1 MSPFRHLR
9 LLVRTF
15 VLICAVVFPPSA
27 WAQDWPIFYDPFTV
41 RTINLTLSSGD
52 WNTVQNDTTFEQE
65 VPAYLS
71 FTGETPLLVA
81 LRRKSSTA
89 LSGPGGSKKVGL
101 KIDVNEFVPGQSW
114 HRLKKLSLEN
124 GADTSV
130 LLEGFA
136 WYLHGLAWTAGIY
149 PYMPGLGSWVRL
161 NVNGVYHGTYVNV
174 EQVDKR
180 FMENRGLW
188 LDDDTWL
195 YKQGEVGPPTLEFGG
210 LQGSPTIAAL
220 CYSPFVGG
228 CPTPPPAT
236 LAADLD
242 ARVHMQGMLTLG
254 AVNCWA
260 YSPDNLFSKGKN
272 IFFADSEYEKRKYYS
287 WDMDAN
293 FGSLNATRSIY
304 EVGNSPYEDLVLDN
318 TAFRPIYD
326 QIMRNLI
333 NGPFKAT
340 NLVPLIDQL
349 QTAILPALGADPFNP
364 CGVGDFDDLR
374 AFVAARNTNVASQLP
389 PSVAVGDPLPNVGA
403 MLAIGPNPIRTQSR
417 IQFEVEHSGPVRV
430 AVYDTRG
437 ASVSTLVD
445 RELPA
450 GRHQASWN
458 GTDSEGRRLAAGLYF
473 VSLANGGKRW
483 TKEVVLLQ

>member
-1 MSPFRHLR
+1 MSPLR
-9 LLVRTF
+9 PVPLLVRVF
-15 VLICAVVFPPSA
+15 VLLTAVVGPPSA
-27 WAQDWPIFYDPFTV
+27 WAQDWPVFYDPLTV
-41 RTINLTLSSGD
+41 RTINLTLSSAD

-81 LRRKSSTA
+81 LRRKSSTS
-89 LSGPGGSKKVGL
+89 LSGPGGTHKVGL

-136 WYLHGLAWTAGIY
+136 WYLHKLAWIPGGY
-149 PYMPGLGSWVRL
+149 PYMPGFASWVRL

-195 YKQGEVGPPTLEFGG
+195 YKQSDVGPPTLEFGG
-210 LQGSPTIAAL
+210 PAGSPTFAAL
-220 CYSPFVGG
+220 CYSPFSSG
-228 CPTPPPAT
+228 CATPPPAT
-236 LAADLD
+236 LATDVAN
-242 ARVHMQGMLTLG
+242 RVDMQGMLTLG
-254 AVNCWA
+254 AVNAWA

-293 FGSLNATRSIY
+293 FGSLNATKSIY
-304 EVGNSPYEDLVLDN
+304 EIGNSPYEDLILDN
-318 TAFRPIYD
+318 TAFRPTYD
-326 QIMRNLI
+326 QIMRTLI
-333 NGPFKAT
+333 NGPFKT
-340 NLVPLIDQL
+340 TTLVPLINQL
-349 QTAILPALGADPFNP
+349 QTAILPALSADPFNP
-364 CGVGDFDDLR
+364 CSVGDFDALR
-374 AFVAARNTNVASQLP
+374 SFVSARNTNVASQLP
-389 PSVAVGDPLPNVGA
+389 AGVAVGDPIPTAGA
-403 MLAIGPNPIRTQSR
+403 MLSIGPNPIRTHSR
-417 IQFEVEHSGPVRV
+417 VQFEVERAGRVRV

-445 RELPA
+445 GELPV
-450 GRHQASWN
+450 GRHQASWD
-458 GTDSEGRRLAAGLYF
+458 GTDTEGRRLAAGLYF

-483 TKEVVLLQ
+483 TKEVVLLR